1 MNDIHYP
8 PWEIERLENSGIDT
22 STFTEID
29 QDQRG
34 ALVSDYAAEWF
45 ETDENGD
52 IVLPFVFGPDYPDEW
67 AEKTKIYMKRIG
79 RDFGCIK
86 PIWDPAAALLERKWD
101 HGIVF
106 MKSDSCWSALGLAPG
121 YTGDL
126 VPNIEDTGAP
136 PGWQAKGHTSWSSKA
151 AVTSFFSIIINQISS
166 ENIQKA

>member
-22 STFTEID
+22 STFTKID

-34 ALVSDYAAEWF
+34 ALVADYAAEWF

-67 AEKTKIYMKRIG
+67 AEKTKIYMERIG

-86 PIWDPAAALLERKWD
+86 PVWDPAAALLERKWD

-136 PGWQAKGHTSWSSKA
+136 PGWQAKGHTS
-151 AVTSFFSIIINQISS
+151 
-166 ENIQKA
+166 